1 MVDGRENTPGSADH
15 ASPAR
20 INMRGGMTATA
31 VPAHGT
37 LFINTNTE
45 LFALSNRAGASR

>member
-1 MVDGRENTPGSADH
+1 
-15 ASPAR
+15 
-20 INMRGGMTATA
+20 MRGGMTATA